1 MPISSIEFLRRILLC
16 PARNKCAPVKTKA
29 PKLRSLIPSLF
40 EIVGLTKVLL
50 TQQLVVIVYG
60 MSFRVLAK
68 IFAQATVG

>member
-1 MPISSIEFLRRILLC
+1 
-16 PARNKCAPVKTKA
+16 
-29 PKLRSLIPSLF
+29 LIPSLF